1 MIKNHPPHMTCL
13 HTIAYTGE
21 YPINDSKRLCVHLI
35 DQAIAMLDNGAEASS
50 SSSPSSSSP
59 DGSPPMGTSVGR
71 GGGGGG
77 GGGGTAAV
85 SRVEQIVGIFDLKDF
100 SVTRNA
106 DFAFAF
112 FMVEAFFEYY
122 PR

>member
-1 MIKNHPPHMTCL
+1 MHHAL
-13 HTIAYTGE
+13 GE
-21 YPINDSKRLCVHLI
+21 YPVNDSKRLCVHLI
-35 DQAIAMLDNGAEASS
+35 DQAIAMLNNGGTPLSS
-50 SSSPSSSSP
+50 SSSSSDESP
-59 DGSPPMGTSVGR
+59 TSTAAGR
-71 GGGGGG
+71 GGGGGAG
-77 GGGGTAAV
+77 GGSALDHRG
-85 SRVEQIVGIFDLKDF
+85 EQIVGIFDLKDF